1 MWFGLC
7 VARPGSEPGHSI
19 VDRRSWIFRR
29 SLRMHE
35 RTGGNPGI
43 GFRRIPP
50 ETTHLTAH
58 ETAGIMNTEPRVVAK
73 HRLLVQ
79 EDGQQQVHVCDV
91 HSWNDSVN
99 VEHGISGKLEVTTRR
114 FTPSKTITDYP
125 RFRLTLSS
133 KADSSGLLA
142 PFLNR
147 LRSTRQVW
155 WSYLVWYMILSTY
168 IYGLPVSSPAYLS
181 IRPVFPAC
189 FTIFVHISKRS
200 VPGPN

>member
-1 MWFGLC
+1 
-7 VARPGSEPGHSI
+7 
-19 VDRRSWIFRR
+19 
-29 SLRMHE
+29 MHE

-43 GFRRIPP
+43 GFRRIQPGAGPP
-50 ETTHLTAH
+50 ETTTPHLLTH
-58 ETAGIMNTEPRVVAK
+58 EIARIMNNEPRVVAK

-79 EDGQQQVHVCDV
+79 EDGQPQVHVCDV

-133 KADSSGLLA
+133 KADSSGLVA

-147 LRSTRQVW
+147 LRNTRQVW
-155 WSYLVWYMILSTY
+155 QSYLVWVTGVFTGVTIGWLLISTSV
-168 IYGLPVSSPAYLS
+168 IY
-181 IRPVFPAC
+181 
-189 FTIFVHISKRS
+189 
-200 VPGPN
+200 